1 MRFYISFMG
10 IGYGH
15 ASRCIN
21 IARELINRGHE
32 VFLSSY
38 GDGLGYVARES
49 PDIPLVIGGKKVAW
63 KMREDGSPDIRGT
76 LTRLPLYAL
85 RFFGHIKGELENIE
99 AVSPDVVISDSRIST
114 IIAARSLGFPL
125 SVIVN
130 QPRILLDSPLLQK
143 GTTRLMG
150 TAWNLSNSVIMADL
164 PPPYTISRAHTED
177 LPKSLYD
184 RLEFVGPIVRR
195 VKRADGGKRKV
206 LVLISGPLHERI
218 PLINSLIPMIRESK
232 EKDVEFII
240 SLGDAGSS
248 YVERGENYVIYGWL
262 QDKWEMLRR
271 SDLVVCR
278 GGHTTISEA
287 ILSGIP
293 LICIPVPGHSEKL
306 ENSKSVERIGA
317 GLVLEQNK
325 INLFFKYVKTILE
338 NPEYYKKTDEI
349 ARRFSCWDSIDR
361 AIGIIL
367 SSIH

>member
-21 IARELINRGHE
+21 IARELIKRGYE

-38 GDGLGYVARES
+38 GDGLGYIARES
-49 PDIPLVIGGKKVAW
+49 PDIPVVIGGRKVAW

-76 LTRLPLYAL
+76 LARLPVYAF
-85 RFFGHIKGELENIE
+85 RFFGHVKGELENME
-99 AVSPDVVISDSRIST
+99 AVSPDVVVSDSRISA

-130 QPRILLDSPLLQK
+130 QPRILLDIPLLQR
-143 GTTRLMG
+143 GTTRLMSA
-150 TAWNLSNSVIMADL
+150 AWNLSNSVIMADL
-164 PPPYTISRAHTED
+164 PPPYTISRAHVED

-184 RLEFVGPIVRR
+184 RLEFVGPIVER
-195 VKRADGGKRKV
+195 VKKINEGNKKV
-206 LVLISGPLHERI
+206 LVLISGPFRERA
-218 PLINSLIPMIRESK
+218 PLINSLVPLIRENN
-232 EKDVEFII
+232 EEDIQFTV

-248 YVERGENYVIYGWL
+248 YVERGRNYVIYGWL
-262 QDKWEMLRR
+262 RDKLEALRQ

-293 LICIPVPGHSEKL
+293 VISIPVPGHSEKM
-306 ENSKSVERIGA
+306 ENSRSVERIGA
-317 GLVLEQNK
+317 GLVLEQDK
-325 INLFFKYVKTILE
+325 IELFFKYVKEILD
-338 NPEYYKKTDEI
+338 NPEYYKKVAEI
-349 ARRFSCWDSIDR
+349 ARRFSDWDPVDR
-361 AIGIIL
+361 AIGVIL
-367 SSIH
+367 SSMH

>member
-1 MRFYISFMG
+1 MRFYISFVG

-21 IARELINRGHE
+21 IARKLIKMGHE

-49 PDIPLVIGGKKVAW
+49 PDIPLVIGGEKVAW
-63 KMREDGSPDIRGT
+63 KMREDGSPDIKGT
-76 LTRLPLYAL
+76 LARLPLYAL
-85 RFFGHIKGELENIE
+85 RFFGHVKGELENIE

-143 GTTRLMG
+143 GTTKLMG
-150 TAWNLSNSVIMADL
+150 TAWNLSNSIIMADL
-164 PPPYTISRAHTED
+164 PPPYTISRAHVED

-195 VKRADGGKRKV
+195 VKKANEEERRV

-218 PLINSLIPMIRESK
+218 PLINSLLPMIREND
-232 EKDVEFII
+232 EEDIQFIV

-248 YVERGENYVIYGWL
+248 YVERGRNYVIHGWL
-262 QDKWEMLRR
+262 QDKWEVLRR

-293 LICIPVPGHSEKL
+293 VISIPVPGHSEKW
-306 ENSKSVERIGA
+306 ENSRSIERIGA
-317 GLVLEQNK
+317 GLVLEQDR
-325 INLFFKYVKTILE
+325 INLFFNYVKTILE
-338 NPEYYKKTDEI
+338 NQEYYKKANEI
-349 ARRFSCWDSIDR
+349 ARRFSRWNSVDR

>member
-21 IARELINRGHE
+21 IARELIRRGYE

-38 GDGLGYVARES
+38 GDGLGYIARES
-49 PDIPLVIGGKKVAW
+49 SDIPVVIGGRRVTW
-63 KMREDGSPDIRGT
+63 KMREDGSPDIKGT
-76 LTRLPLYAL
+76 LARLPVYAF
-85 RFFGHIKGELENIE
+85 RFFGHVKGELENIE
-99 AVSPDVVISDSRIST
+99 AVEPDVVISDSRIST
-114 IIAARSLGFPL
+114 IIAARSLEIPL

-130 QPRILLDSPLLQK
+130 QPRILLKSPLLQK
-143 GTTRLMG
+143 GTTKLMS

-164 PPPYTISRAHTED
+164 PPPYTISKAHIED

-184 RLEFVGPIVRR
+184 RLEFVGPIVKR
-195 VKRADGGKRKV
+195 VKKVNGEEKRV

-218 PLINSLIPMIRESK
+218 PLIKSLIPLIRK
-232 EKDVEFII
+232 NDEKDIQFTV
-240 SLGDAGSS
+240 SLGDVGSS
-248 YVERGENYVIYGWL
+248 YVEKGRNYVIYGWL
-262 QDKWEMLRR
+262 QNKWEVLKK

-293 LICIPVPGHSEKL
+293 VISIPVPGHSEKE
-306 ENSKSVERIGA
+306 ENSRSIERIGV
-317 GLVLEQNK
+317 GMILEQDK
-325 INLFFKYVKTILE
+325 IDLFFKCVKTVLDD
-338 NPEYYKKTDEI
+338 PKYHKRADEI
-349 ARRFSCWDSIDR
+349 AKRFSSWDSIDR
-361 AIGIIL
+361 TVGIIL